1 MNSMESTKD
10 IVIFDFCET
19 LCNFQTADAF
29 VDYVRSKIGSAK
41 IQKKENLN
49 LFLRRTRIASI
60 AELLTFHK
68 LSILKRLKLW
78 QLVGVK
84 ESVVTELALGYYRD
98 VVRPNLIG
106 RTLDILKEYHNKDC
120 LVYLISGGYEQY
132 LRFFVEEFRID
143 NLISSKIAFS
153 DGCCTGKLEGVDCVC
168 NNKVKLLKVNLGN
181 KRNRIIASYSDSKSD
196 IPILSIADQPFVVSR
211 SPQLWAVKKKF
222 NEIIW

>member
-29 VDYVRSKIGSAK
+29 VDYVRGKIGSTK
-41 IQKKENLN
+41 IQKRENLN
-49 LFLRRTRIASI
+49 LFLRKTRIASI
-60 AELLTFHK
+60 AELLTSHK

-78 QLVGVK
+78 QLTGVQEQVVK
-84 ESVVTELALGYYRD
+84 ELAFGYYQE

-106 RTLDILKEYHNKDC
+106 ITLDILKEYQDKGC

-132 LRFFVEEFRID
+132 LRYFVKEFKID

-153 DGCCTGKLEGVDCVC
+153 DGYCTGKLEGIDCVC
-168 NNKVKLLKVNLGN
+168 DNKVKLLKAELG
-181 KRNRIIASYSDSKSD
+181 KRQNRIIASFSDSKSD
-196 IPILSIADQPFVVSR
+196 IPILSIANQPFIVSR
-211 SPQLWAVKKKF
+211 KHQLWAERETF
-222 NEIIW
+222 NEIFW